1 MSIAKGIDRRHLA
14 FAGAAALGASALLGE
29 GAAFAADDP
38 ALAQAVEELRKA
50 LFAADKAKLTALT
63 ADQLTY
69 GHSSGVVQDKPTFID
84 GVVNR
89 KYTAKSLE
97 FPELKTFVA
106 GDAGVTRH
114 HYVADNE
121 QDGKV
126 NHIDIGVLAVW
137 QKQGGEWKLLA
148 RQAYKLA

>member
-1 MSIAKGIDRRHLA
+1 MKIDRRRLA
-14 FAGAAALGASALLGE
+14 IAGAAVFGASTLLQSMPAL
-29 GAAFAADDP
+29 ADDSA

-50 LFAADKAKLTALT
+50 ILAADKAKLAALT
-63 ADQLTY
+63 ASELTY
-69 GHSSGVVQDKPTFID
+69 GHSDGRVQNQAEFID

-89 KYTAKSLE
+89 KATVKSLE

-121 QDGKV
+121 LDGKAT
-126 NHIDIGVLAVW
+126 HIDIGVLAVW

-148 RQAYKLA
+148 RQAYKLG